1 MTEYPAHMAEVSTS
15 AAPQRRSHSSPK
27 TVCIGVFDG
36 VHRGHQ
42 MMLKVGRAV
51 ARDSDTELEVVT
63 FDPHPSYVVKPES
76 APPMIS
82 SVSERTELLLAEGV
96 EGVRVIP
103 FTIELAQQ
111 TPEEFAKQHLAG
123 CLHVVVGQN
132 FTFGAGAAGTVETLR
147 DLGGT
152 YGFTVHPVDLATDGD
167 GATLSSSR
175 VRGLVHQGDVAGAM
189 QVLGRAFTLAGTVV
203 YGDQRGRQLG
213 YPTANLRWDMNRLI
227 PGDGVYAGFLRW
239 NSHRYPAAISV
250 GTNPQFEGAEK
261 RIEAYVLDRD
271 DLDLYGQTVEFE
283 FTDFLRSQ
291 EIFPDLDAYL
301 DQMKIDVARAR
312 PPMST
317 QS

>member
-1 MTEYPAHMAEVSTS
+1 MTEYPARMAEASGS
-15 AAPQRRSHSSPK
+15 AAPQRRDHSSPL

-42 MMLKVGRAV
+42 MMLNVGRAV
-51 ARDSDTELEVVT
+51 ARDSDTELEVIT
-63 FDPHPSYVVKPES
+63 FDPHPAYVVNPES

-82 SVSERTELLLAEGV
+82 SISERTELLFAEGV

-103 FTIELAQQ
+103 FTHELAQQ
-111 TPEEFAKQHLAG
+111 TPEEFVKQHLAG
-123 CLHVVVGQN
+123 CLNVVVGQN
-132 FTFGAGAAGTVETLR
+132 FTFGAGAAGTVDTLR
-147 DLGGT
+147 DLGVT

-175 VRGLVHQGDVAGAM
+175 VRGLVNEGDVAGAM
-189 QVLGRAFTLAGTVV
+189 RVLGRAFTLAGTVV

-213 YPTANLRWDMNRLI
+213 YPTANLRWDMSRLI
-227 PGDGVYAGFLRW
+227 PSDGVYAGFLVW

-271 DLDLYGQTVEFE
+271 DLDLYGEAVEFE
-283 FTDFLRSQ
+283 FTDFLRRQ
-291 EIFPDLDAYL
+291 EVFPDLDAYL